1 MISASDALYWSGF
14 VWASGYCSTLGYGL
28 LREQLA
34 SSTDQKRSKS
44 QDQVV
49 TSTRT
54 NDSRHNASTLGVIHL
69 IRPCAGNEP
78 GLAERLTLLGG
89 ATRVTFCIASAD
101 DQARTAAE
109 FAVSLLQSKG
119 IDAELLVTHA
129 NGPNRKA
136 AQLAA
141 ATSARNL
148 GATYIACVDSDVR
161 LSPNALLD
169 LTRPMET
176 DSGLGATWSPVEE
189 ICDGLW
195 GREERPYNERSA
207 AGAAA
212 SAKPDD
218 GRSCPLSRV
227 VSQAILNASP
237 HAFRF
242 MRHLDGSVFVGKLFA
257 IRSDLLAQVGGFEA
271 LTSYLGEDL
280 ELAHR
285 VRGAGFRYRSIT
297 NLGVA
302 DRSVSSLS
310 EVAARFSRWQ
320 TVIKQRSPHLLLAY
334 PLLFAALPWATLV
347 LPLALGTK
355 QGGTLLAAMVC
366 MRLLLALAL
375 GRKGKAP
382 GGQQQGTSTA
392 DPFSPVVLAE
402 LTLSYAWLRTLI
414 SSQVSWRGETLRV
427 QGKTIAGARAH
438 VAPTSEKTTS
448 TTLQE
453 QTAR

>member
-1 MISASDALYWSGF
+1 MISASDALYWTGF

-34 SSTDQKRSKS
+34 AFTDGSRSRKG
-44 QDQVV
+44 QVV
-49 TSTRT
+49 TS
-54 NDSRHNASTLGVIHL
+54 LGAGDICTPQVIHL

-109 FAVSLLQSKG
+109 FAVSLLQSEG
-119 IDAELLVTHA
+119 VDAELLVTNA
-129 NGPNRKA
+129 KGPNRKA

-141 ATSARNL
+141 ATAARNL
-148 GATYIACVDSDVR
+148 GAAYIACVDSDVR
-161 LSPNALLD
+161 LAPNALLD
-169 LTRPMET
+169 LTRPLDNEAE
-176 DSGLGATWSPVEE
+176 LGATWSPVEE
-189 ICDGLW
+189 SCEGLW
-195 GREERPYNERSA
+195 SRGDHLDAVNRVESSNVM
-207 AGAAA
+207 AGA
-212 SAKPDD
+212 KPGD
-218 GRSCPLSRV
+218 GRGCPLSRV

-242 MRHLDGSVFVGKLFA
+242 MRHLDSSVFVGKLFA
-257 IRSDLLAQVGGFEA
+257 IRSDLLARVGGFDA
-271 LTSYLGEDL
+271 LTTYLGEDL
-280 ELAHR
+280 ELARR
-285 VRGAGFRYRSIT
+285 VRATGFHYRSIT

-302 DRSVSSLS
+302 DRSVGSLG

-320 TVIKQRSPHLLLAY
+320 TVIKQRSPLLLLAY

-347 LPLALGTK
+347 LPTALGAK

-375 GRKGKAP
+375 GRKESEPNGAE
-382 GGQQQGTSTA
+382 QGTKTA

-402 LTLSYAWLRTLI
+402 LTLSYAWLRTLL

-427 QGKTIAGARAH
+427 QGKTIATVGVVHAAT
-438 VAPTSEKTTS
+438 TSEKTS
-448 TTLQE
+448 TPLQE
-453 QTAR
+453 QIAR